1 MENFLGLIIT
11 PHPPLILPEIGRG
24 KEREAQRTIE
34 GIQRIAKL
42 VKESKPEVIICI
54 TPHGNVF
61 QDGVCVLDEAK
72 IAGDLRDFGH
82 PRLRIKK
89 DIDIEFNDKLIDEFA
104 EHEIPSVFLNENIA
118 KEYNAR
124 LALDHG
130 CIVPLYYID
139 KLYKDYK
146 IVHITIGLLSLHE
159 LYLIGKMLRR
169 IIDKGD
175 TRAMLLAS
183 ADLSHCL
190 KAEGPYP
197 YNPSGEVFDK
207 RLVEAISSGAFNE
220 IINMPSE
227 LYESACECGLR
238 PIAMG
243 LGAFDGF
250 KTKST
255 IYSYEGPYG
264 VGYMN
269 AYIEGLTE
277 ETDSNLDLYL
287 KNRYEGY
294 EGRKRNESIYVSLA
308 RAAVEECVKHGKHLD
323 WEAFKNL
330 VLTGD
335 IVEELENTNGGVFV
349 SIHKDNILRGCIGT
363 IAPSRENLAEE
374 IIYNAIEA
382 ATEDER
388 FYPIRKSELA
398 DLVLKV
404 DVMHEL
410 EAIRSLEELDVKKY
424 GVVVMAGNKKG
435 LLLPDIEGIDSV
447 EKQISIAKKKAGIKR
462 NTAVKLYRFAVT
474 RYY

>member
-11 PHPPLILPEIGRG
+11 PHPPIILPAIGRG
-24 KEREAQRTIE
+24 KEREAQRTIG

-42 VKESKPEVIICI
+42 VKEKEPEVIICI

-61 QDGVCVLDEAK
+61 QDGVCILDESVV
-72 IAGDLRDFGH
+72 AGDLRDFGH
-82 PRLRIKK
+82 PKLRLKK

-104 EHEIPSVFLNENIA
+104 EHEIPSVFLNENLA

-139 KLYKDYK
+139 KLYKAYK
-146 IVHITIGLLSLHE
+146 IVHITIGHISLHE

-169 IIDKGD
+169 IIDGGSTK
-175 TRAMLLAS
+175 AMLLAS

-197 YNPSGEVFDK
+197 FNPSGEIFDRK
-207 RLVEAISSGAFNE
+207 LVAAIEGGNFNE
-220 IINMPSE
+220 IINMPPE
-227 LYESACECGLR
+227 LYEAAGECGLK
-238 PIAMG
+238 PIVMG
-243 LGAFDGF
+243 LGAFDGYKA
-250 KTKST
+250 KTT
-255 IYSYEGPYG
+255 IYSYEGPFG

-269 AYIEGLTE
+269 AYIEGLME
-277 ETDSNLDLYL
+277 VTDSNLDLYL

-308 RAAVEECVKHGKHLD
+308 RAAVEECIKHGQRLD
-323 WEAFKNL
+323 WETFKGL
-330 VLTGD
+330 IVRGD
-335 IVEELENTNGGVFV
+335 IVEELENTKGGVFV
-349 SIHKDNILRGCIGT
+349 SIHKDNKLRGCIGT
-363 IAPSRENLAEE
+363 MAPTKENLAEE
-374 IIYNAIEA
+374 IIHNAIVS

-404 DVMHEL
+404 DVL
-410 EAIRSLEELDVKKY
+410 QNIEAVEGPEELDIKKY
-424 GVVVMAGNKKG
+424 GVIVKRGNKKG
-435 LLLPDIEGIDSV
+435 LLLPNIEGIDSV
-447 EKQISIAKKKAGIKR
+447 EKQIRIAKEKAGIKPD
-462 NTAVKLYRFAVT
+462 TAVKLYRFAVT
-474 RYY
+474 RYH